1 MTDTGMG
8 SEDRLYLTRAFY
20 IVAAITLIRVIV
32 LIVSPLELYPDE
44 AQYWF
49 WAQTPALGYFS
60 KPPVIGWIIWFTTS
74 LFGNAEWAIRIAS
87 PFFHAG
93 TALLIFG
100 IGRIAFDA
108 RTGFWSALAYLTV
121 PGVSY
126 SCGLASTDVPLLFFW
141 AAALYAFLRAST
153 EPGWRWPLICGIAFG
168 WGLMAK
174 YAMLYFVLSAVLAAF
189 LVPALR
195 RLVYSTRGLAILVL
209 GLLILAPNIAWNAAN
224 GFPTV
229 AHTEAN
235 ADWGSAHFQ
244 VTHIFAFLG
253 GQFGVFGP
261 LLMVGFILALWGMMR
276 ARPDGKALILM
287 SFAVPPI
294 VLMTAQAFI
303 SEANANWA
311 ATAYVAATPL
321 AVAVLLQHY
330 RRMLLWASFAVNGLV
345 MVVLWAIYISPPFAD
360 VIGLGNAFKRMEG
373 WRTMATQVMQTAE
386 AGGYDAVATANRSVV
401 AELVYYARA
410 SKVPIRMWGPDSRA
424 HDHFQMTI
432 RLTPL
437 SDRVLLAILPKEED
451 TVLPAFDSVG
461 RLRTIDTPIGGHHMR
476 TILLFDARGYRGP
489 PHSGGEGASIIQRA
503 QAIPRGQGAH
513 TATL

>member
-1 MTDTGMG
+1 MAGAGMT
-8 SEDRLYLTRAFY
+8 SEERLYLTRAFY
-20 IVAAITLIRVIV
+20 IVAAITLVRVIV
-32 LIVSPLELYPDE
+32 LIVSPLQLYPDE

-60 KPPVIGWIIWFTTS
+60 KPPVIGWVIWFTTA
-74 LFGNAEWAIRIAS
+74 LFGNGEWAIRIAS

-100 IGRIAFDA
+100 IARIAFDA

-141 AAALYAFLRAST
+141 ALALYAFLRAST
-153 EPGWRWPLICGIAFG
+153 ELGWRWPLICGIAFG

-195 RLVYSTRGLAILVL
+195 RLVYSTRGLAILAL

-224 GFPTV
+224 NFPTIH
-229 AHTEAN
+229 HTEAN
-235 ADWGSAHFQ
+235 ADWSSAHFQ
-244 VTHIFAFLG
+244 VKHIFEFLG

-261 LLMVGFILALWGMMR
+261 LLMVGFVLALWGMVR
-276 ARPDGKALILM
+276 GKPGGKATILM
-287 SFAVPPI
+287 CFAVPPI

-321 AVAVLLQHY
+321 AVYVLLHHY
-330 RRMLLWASFAVNGLV
+330 RRTLLWGSFAINGLA
-345 MVVLWAIYISPPFAD
+345 MAALWAIYVSPPFAD
-360 VIGLGNAFKRMEG
+360 VIGQGNAFKRMEG
-373 WRTMATQVMQTAE
+373 WQTMAAQVMQTAE
-386 AGGYDAVATANRSVV
+386 AGGYDAIATGNRSVV

-410 SKVPIRMWGPDSRA
+410 STVPIRMWDADS
-424 HDHFQMTI
+424 HDDDHFQMTI
-432 RLTPL
+432 RLTPQ
-437 SDRVLLAILPKEED
+437 SKRVLLAILPKDED
-451 TVLPAFDSVG
+451 AVLPTFDSVD
-461 RLRTIDTPIGGHHMR
+461 RLGSIVMPIGGHHTR
-476 TILLFDARGYRGP
+476 TILLFDARNYRGP
-489 PHSGGEGASIIQRA
+489 PQAGDEKAAVIQRA
-503 QAIPRGQGAH
+503 QAIPHEHRSRA
-513 TATL
+513 AAL